1 MENKNLEEMTAKELC
16 RLFSELEDLRQDCK
30 DVFTMV
36 VDGIEYNANNQRT
49 ETRYMING
57 EPVDAMRFFYLQDL
71 AKIELVCRYGLSIQ
85 ARPRHRRKPK
95 RTELDGI
102 ITIPTSLLDETET
115 YDEETILGKD
125 DNNAYL

>member
-16 RLFSELEDLRQDCK
+16 RLFSELDDLRQDCK

-71 AKIELVCRYGLSIQ
+71 AKIELACRYGLSIQ
-85 ARPRHRRKPK
+85 ARPRNRRKPK
-95 RTELDGI
+95 QMEPDGI
-102 ITIPTSLLDETET
+102 ITLPEGLADEVKEK
-115 YDEETILGKD
+115 LV
-125 DNNAYL
+125 